1 MKLYDYLMNFK
12 KEGVYDIYFRVCFDR
27 KDYNAITKKKMIE
40 EIIMVYQN
48 PYILIDLCSA
58 KELKLIEKL
67 LKLKGK
73 DPKKSEKLL
82 MENQEIF
89 YTLSS
94 KALVDVLFSDS
105 VTLFDELIDVQ
116 KEIFNVVDWKA
127 VAFRDRINEFLVGFY
142 KIMGKLLIDV
152 AANLASDVLGIERD
166 VIDDHIDYNMLF
178 NFNVLQ
184 INEKVPVIN
193 EEKLFGIYFDYN
205 DQLDELTEEKKL
217 QSLTG
222 QMKLDMNIIK
232 NIFYYDYD
240 IDNQKITN
248 LFDIFKTDY
257 QTYSIFRKAVQI
269 KALLNKD
276 RESLKIALKN
286 TLNISE
292 DLSQKLFLVL
302 DEAMDEMPSGALNG
316 LTPNEAKS
324 KRDKQ
329 TRLNIEKSKL
339 NIKQKKANLSQK
351 DADLFYKIYFG
362 LLDYTNKKYKI
373 NLNLKIYQTQ
383 GINPQQL
390 AGVIKKFWDEKNV
403 VTTEFC
409 LKNPYN
415 FSSEELKIASDFK
428 KGFRNIMFIARFF
441 EDYTGFV
448 CDESL
453 YMVKGIRTNI
463 DVIINKLDLP
473 MVVITALVPFKNMI
487 VFDSIMQQV
496 PIDIDGDMQEMVENI
511 VQTSEKKYKI
521 D

>member
-232 NIFYYDYD
+232 NIL
-240 IDNQKITN
+240 KH
-248 LFDIFKTDY
+248 
-257 QTYSIFRKAVQI
+257 
-269 KALLNKD
+269 LL
-276 RESLKIALKN
+276 
-286 TLNISE
+286 T
-292 DLSQKLFLVL
+292 
-302 DEAMDEMPSGALNG
+302 
-316 LTPNEAKS
+316 
-324 KRDKQ
+324 
-329 TRLNIEKSKL
+329 
-339 NIKQKKANLSQK
+339 
-351 DADLFYKIYFG
+351 
-362 LLDYTNKKYKI
+362 
-373 NLNLKIYQTQ
+373 
-383 GINPQQL
+383 
-390 AGVIKKFWDEKNV
+390 
-403 VTTEFC
+403 
-409 LKNPYN
+409 
-415 FSSEELKIASDFK
+415 
-428 KGFRNIMFIARFF
+428 
-441 EDYTGFV
+441 
-448 CDESL
+448 
-453 YMVKGIRTNI
+453 
-463 DVIINKLDLP
+463 
-473 MVVITALVPFKNMI
+473 
-487 VFDSIMQQV
+487 
-496 PIDIDGDMQEMVENI
+496 
-511 VQTSEKKYKI
+511 
-521 D
+521 